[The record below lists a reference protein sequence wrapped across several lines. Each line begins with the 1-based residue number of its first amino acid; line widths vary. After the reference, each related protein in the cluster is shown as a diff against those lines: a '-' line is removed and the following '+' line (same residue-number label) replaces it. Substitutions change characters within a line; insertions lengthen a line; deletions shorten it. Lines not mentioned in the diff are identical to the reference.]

1 MKTRPP
7 LPLPPYLVVGLARSG
22 TSAAAALRGADPSAP
37 ILACDSGR
45 PEEAIEALDRLN
57 QAGVEVHLDTDGVE
71 LLASSQRPR
80 TVVKSPGVPR
90 DAPVIARAL
99 DLGLDV
105 VGELEIGW
113 RLLPNEFCAVT
124 GTNGKT
130 TTAELIGAVYRA
142 AGLPATVA
150 GNVGTPLSSYAGE
163 LAPDATVVCEA
174 SSFQLED
181 SVAFAPEV
189 GVFLNVAE
197 DHLDRH
203 PDLSQYLD
211 AKLRLFTHQAAD
223 DVAILNATDPV
234 IRDSEVGGSA
244 RRVWFG
250 NGAECE
256 LRLEGGR
263 LWWEDRALM
272 DASELALRG
281 AHNLDNAMAAAA
293 ATLVRGIDPEAV
305 RQALHE
311 FRGVPHRLEEVNE
324 IDDVLYVNDSKA
336 TNVAA
341 AIASLRAFEGGVHV
355 ILGGRSKG
363 GQFGTLAP
371 VVAERCRAAYLI
383 GEAAATLEEEL
394 ASSAADVELIRAG
407 DLERALAEASQRA
420 REGEV
425 VLLAPACASFD
436 QYKNFEE
443 RGEHFRALVGRL
455 AQSGRGAS

>member
-1 MKTRPP
+1 MRTRPP
-7 LPLPPYLVVGLARSG
+7 LPPPPYLIVGLARSG
-22 TSAAAALRGADPSAP
+22 TAAALALRVAEPAAA
-37 ILACDSGR
+37 ILACDSGS
-45 PEEAIEALDRLN
+45 PEEAIDALDRLK
-57 QAGVEVHLDTDGVE
+57 QADVEVHLDTDGVE

-90 DAPVIARAL
+90 DAPLIARAL

-113 RLLPNEFCAVT
+113 RLVPNEFCAVT

-130 TTAELIGAVYRA
+130 TTAELIGAVYRT
-142 AGLPATVA
+142 AGLPVTVA
-150 GNVGTPLSSYAGE
+150 GNVGTPVSSYAGD
-163 LAPDATVVCEA
+163 LAPDAAVVCEA

-189 GVFLNVAE
+189 GVFLNIAE
-197 DHLDRH
+197 DHVDRH
-203 PDLSQYLD
+203 PDPAQYVE

-234 IRDSEVGGSA
+234 IRESAIGGSA

-263 LWWEDRALM
+263 LWWEGRALM
-272 DASELALRG
+272 DASEIELRG

-293 ATLVRGIDPEAV
+293 AALVRDVDPGAV
-305 RQALHE
+305 RQALRE
-311 FRGVPHRLEEVNE
+311 FRAVPHRLEEVAE
-324 IDDVLYVNDSKA
+324 IDGVLYVNDSKA

-341 AIASLRAFEGGVHV
+341 AIASLRAFDGGVHV

-383 GEAAATLEEEL
+383 GEAASTLEEAL
-394 ASSAADVELIRAG
+394 KPSVADLELIRAG
-407 DLERALAEASQRA
+407 DLDHALTQASQRA
-420 REGEV
+420 RPDEV

-436 QYKNFEE
+436 QYANFEE
-443 RGEHFRALVGRL
+443 RGEHFRELVGQL
-455 AQSGRGAS
+455 AKPGRDES

>member
-1 MKTRPP
+1 MKERPS
-7 LPLPPYLVVGLARSG
+7 LPPPPYLIVGLARSG
-22 TSAAAALRGADPSAP
+22 TSAALALREADPSAA

-45 PEEAIEALDRLN
+45 PEEAIEALDRLKR
-57 QAGVEVHLDTDGVE
+57 AGVEVHLDTDGVE

-99 DLGLDV
+99 EGGLEV

-113 RLLPNEFCAVT
+113 RLVPNDFCAVT

-142 AGLPATVA
+142 AELPVTVA
-150 GNVGTPLSSYAGE
+150 GNVGTPVSSYAGT
-163 LAPDATVVCEA
+163 LPGDATVVCEA

-189 GVFLNVAE
+189 GVFLNIAE

-203 PDLSQYLD
+203 PDPAQYVE

-234 IRDSEVGGSA
+234 IRESAIGGSA

-263 LWWEDRALM
+263 LWWDDRALM
-272 DASELALRG
+272 DASEIGLRG

-293 ATLVRGIDPEAV
+293 ATLVRDVDPEAV
-305 RQALHE
+305 RQALRE
-311 FRGVPHRLEEVNE
+311 FRGVPHRLEEVAE
-324 IDDVLYVNDSKA
+324 IDGVLYVNDSKA

-341 AIASLRAFEGGVHV
+341 AIASLRAFDGGVHV

-383 GEAAATLEEEL
+383 GEAAPTLEEAL
-394 ASSAADVELIRAG
+394 APSAADLELIRAG
-407 DLERALAEASQRA
+407 DLERALGEASERA
-420 REGEV
+420 RAGEV

-436 QYKNFEE
+436 QYANFEA
-443 RGEHFRALVGRL
+443 RGEHFRELVERV
-455 AQSGRGAS
+455 ARRGGGTS

>member
-1 MKTRPP
+1 MKPRPP
-7 LPLPPYLVVGLARSG
+7 LPPSPYLVVGLARSG
-22 TSAAAALRGADPSAP
+22 TAAALSLRGADPEAA

-45 PEEAIEALDRLN
+45 PEEAIEAVDRLN
-57 QAGVEVHLDTDGVE
+57 QAGVEVHLDTDGLE
-71 LLASSQRPR
+71 LLASSQPPPR

-90 DAPVIARAL
+90 DAPVIARARE
-99 DLGLDV
+99 LGLEV

-113 RLLPNEFCAVT
+113 RLVPNEFSAVT

-142 AGLPATVA
+142 AGLPVTVA
-150 GNVGTPLSSYAGE
+150 GNVGTPVSSNAGS
-163 LAPDATVVCEA
+163 LPADATVVCEA

-181 SVAFAPEV
+181 STEFAPEV

-203 PDLSQYLD
+203 PDPAQYVES
-211 AKLRLFTHQAAD
+211 KLRLFSTQAAD
-223 DVAILNATDPV
+223 DVAILNAADPV
-234 IRDSEVGGSA
+234 IRDSVIGGSA

-263 LWWEDRALM
+263 IWWEGRSLM
-272 DASELALRG
+272 DTSEIALRG

-293 ATLVRGIDPEAV
+293 ATLVRDVDPEAV
-305 RQALHE
+305 RRALRD
-311 FRGVPHRLEEVNE
+311 FRGVPHRLEEVAE
-324 IDDVLYVNDSKA
+324 IGGVLYVNDSKA

-341 AIASLRAFEGGVHV
+341 AIASLRAFDGGVHV

-363 GQFGTLAP
+363 GKFNTLAP

-383 GEAAATLEEEL
+383 GEAAEALEAEL
-394 ASSAADVELIRAG
+394 SAAAAAVELRRCG
-407 DLERALAEASQRA
+407 DLERAIGEAAQRA
-420 REGEV
+420 RDGEV

-436 QYKNFEE
+436 QYSNFEE
-443 RGEHFRALVGRL
+443 RGDHFRSLVKQLGD
-455 AQSGRGAS
+455 GTG